1 MARKTKRRRGRRE
14 ALVHRHLENVS
25 RKLFERHPDV
35 VRDFIGGNAGIYALY
50 RKKKLYY
57 VGLAKALRNR
67 LKAHVKNRHSN
78 SWDRFSIYLTIKDQ
92 HIREIEAL
100 ILRVAN
106 PPGAKQRG
114 KLFQSEN
121 MRQQIQRAIHAK
133 QQNEVFIAIRSR
145 NKSHRAFRRSRYRK
159 RRSEL
164 VCCLMAPRSEA
175 HSKTRPFERA

>member
-57 VGLAKALRNR
+57 VGLAKGLRNR

-114 KLFQSEN
+114 KLFQSVN
-121 MRQQIQRAIHAK
+121 MRQQIQRAIGTQCKRVHGGEFSYDVPA
-133 QQNEVFIAIRSR
+133 RT
-145 NKSHRAFRRSRYRK
+145 KSNATCGACSIYDRFWRK
-159 RRSEL
+159 SL
-164 VCCLMAPRSEA
+164 
-175 HSKTRPFERA
+175 